1 MENRDKRR
9 SNELRL
15 ERRRP
20 EKATGDQ
27 SRLEDAK
34 ELQRRPDQRRPQ
46 ETKGYQRGT
55 REYQR
60 KPEVTRGG

>member
-1 MENRDKRR
+1 MRSEDTREHHRRPDEIRGDHRLDRRRTVENRDKRR

-34 ELQRRPDQRRPQ
+34 EL
-46 ETKGYQRGT
+46 
-55 REYQR
+55 
-60 KPEVTRGG
+60 